1 MKHLKI
7 ALLAL
12 VGAFTYQAN
21 AQESSF
27 IVKAGVNINSATGEE
42 LEKSKSSIGYHFG
55 ASYEMPIA
63 NILSIEPGV
72 YFDTRGFKFEE
83 KTDNL
88 SYKEKVSLT
97 GVNIPIL
104 AKVKVEIG
112 TVAVFLNA
120 GPYAYIPF
128 SGKLKSEKTY
138 SKELGY
144 EDKVTEN
151 DLKFGSEKN
160 QENHK
165 RFNFGLN
172 FGAGVEVSNFVL
184 GFGYDLGLNDSLKHE
199 RDKTAVKYNALK
211 ISVGYKF

>member
-27 IVKAGVNINSATGEE
+27 IVKGGVNINSVTTDTKLFEP
-42 LEKSKSSIGYHFG
+42 KSDIGFHIG

-63 NILSIEPGV
+63 SIVSIEPGV
-72 YFDTRGFKFEE
+72 YFDTRGFKYEAEILGTKATF
-83 KTDNL
+83 KNQFM
-88 SYKEKVSLT
+88 
-97 GVNIPIL
+97 GVNIPVL
-104 AKVKVEIG
+104 AKVKVEVG
-112 TVAVFLNA
+112 NAAVFFNA

-128 SGKLKSEKTY
+128 SGKNTVKSD
-138 SKELGY
+138 G
-144 EDKVTEN
+144 N
-151 DLKFGSEKN
+151 IDLNEFVAGEIKFGNEIGN
-160 QENHK
+160 YK

-184 GFGYDLGLNDSLKHE
+184 GFGYDLGLNDAIKHE
-199 RDKTAVKYNALK
+199 VKDKVAAKYNALK